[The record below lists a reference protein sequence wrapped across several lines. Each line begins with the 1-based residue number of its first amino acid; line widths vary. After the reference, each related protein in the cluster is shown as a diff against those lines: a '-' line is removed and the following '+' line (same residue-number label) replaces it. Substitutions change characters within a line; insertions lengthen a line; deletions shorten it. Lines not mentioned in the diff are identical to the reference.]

1 MSKKK
6 TKKIPLWVWIAGGA
20 VLVLAVVLCVVLL
33 SGGNGSGTGESTGA
47 TTKIDNV
54 QEVTIDLGY
63 GMTVTDIGSYT
74 GAYVEDG
81 SNEVVSGVLMAV
93 VTNNGTQTVQ
103 YAQFQLT
110 DGENTAAFSLSTLP
124 PGESVV
130 VLAQKRMAY
139 TAGMTQAT
147 VQNVALFQAE
157 PTLCQDKIK
166 IQALD
171 GALNITNISGEDI
184 TGIVVVYYKNSSA
197 DMLYGGITYRVVISG
212 GMKAGEIRQL
222 TAAHFSTFG
231 SRIMFVTCG

>member
-1 MSKKK
+1 MSKKR

-33 SGGNGSGTGESTGA
+33 SGGNGADPVESTGA
-47 TTKIDNV
+47 TTKIENV
-54 QEVTIDLGY
+54 QDVSINLGY

-81 SNEVVSGVLMAV
+81 TNEVVSGVMMAV
-93 VTNNGTQTVQ
+93 VTNSGDQTIQ

-110 DGENTAAFSLSTLP
+110 DGEKTAAFSLSTLP

-130 VLAQKRMAY
+130 VLEQSRMGYA
-139 TAGMTQAT
+139 AGLTQAV
-147 VQNVALFQAE
+147 VQNVALFQTE
-157 PTLCQDKIK
+157 PTLCEDKIK

-171 GALNITNISGEDI
+171 GVLNITNISGEDI
-184 TGIVVVYYKNSSA
+184 TGNVIIYYKNSSA

-212 GMKAGEIRQL
+212 GMKAGEIKQG
-222 TAAHFSTFG
+222 TANHFSTSG
-231 SRIMFVTCG
+231 SRVMFVTCG

>member
-6 TKKIPLWVWIAGGA
+6 MKKIPLWVWIAGGT
-20 VLVLAVVLCVVLL
+20 VLVLAVVLGIVL
-33 SGGNGSGTGESTGA
+33 SGGNESGTGESTGA
-47 TTKIDNV
+47 TTKIENV
-54 QEVTIDLGY
+54 QDVTIDLGY

-110 DGENTAAFSLSTLP
+110 DGEKTADFSLSTLP

-130 VLAQKRMAY
+130 VLEQSRMGYA
-139 TAGMTQAT
+139 AGLTQAT
-147 VQNVALFQAE
+147 VQNVAIFQAE

-184 TGIVVVYYKNSSA
+184 AGNVVIYYKNSSA

-212 GMKAGEIRQL
+212 GMKAGEIRQG
-222 TAAHFSTFG
+222 TAAHFSTSG